1 MKVIKSIIKTL
12 LNQYGYEIRRKNIKL
27 ELEGLGRDTALSFEE
42 AKSISMLEKIQ
53 IDNSLRR
60 VHLGCGPRILKG
72 WINIDLVYE
81 PFDDYLQY
89 YTNTHYP
96 PEIRGKQYDFYPLD
110 IAKFGIPLPDDS
122 VDIVF
127 HEDFIEHLTQRSQI
141 IVLAESLRILKKGGV
156 HRISTPDLLISM
168 QESSDFSQG
177 LKGIFLEEWDN
188 NKHINIFTQNLLKEM
203 ALMIGYQEVIF
214 NFRNKSICANLLPS
228 EYRPDQNDR
237 SEIGNI
243 FADLIK

>member
-1 MKVIKSIIKTL
+1 MKAIKSIIKTV
-12 LNQYGYEIRRKNIKL
+12 LNQYGYEIKRKNIKL
-27 ELEGLGRDTALSFEE
+27 EIENFGVDAGLSFEE
-42 AKSISMLEKIQ
+42 AKSISMLKKIQ
-53 IDNSLRR
+53 VGKSPKRL
-60 VHLGCGPRILKG
+60 HLGCGPRILKG

-96 PEIRGKQYDFYPLD
+96 PEIRGDQHDFYPLD
-110 IAKFGIPLPDDS
+110 IAKFGIPLPNDS
-122 VDIVF
+122 IDIVF

-141 IVLAESLRILKKGGV
+141 IVLSESLRILKKGGI

-177 LKGIFLEEWDN
+177 LKGIFLGEWDN
-188 NKHINIFTQNLLKEM
+188 HKHINIFTKNILKEM
-203 ALMIGYQEVIF
+203 ALMIGYKEVIF
-214 NFRNKSICANLLPS
+214 NFRNESICANLLPS
-228 EYRPDQNDR
+228 EYRPDPNDR
-237 SEIGNI
+237 SEMGNI